1 MKSYMVIE
9 PTRFNRIHMNYL
21 SPAYKFYH
29 HQLKDAGSDT
39 VAAERTREFC
49 LTHKDTKLEDQ
60 LAMMEFLY
68 MNDYFTDL
76 ENALEFEH
84 LHPEV
89 SMLYRIVLD
98 RKTNRLTE
106 EDLKEMEA
114 MEFEHPSLKCIHLF
128 LLVYAYYDMKK
139 FAGMDKYTEDI
150 QEALF
155 TINEPLF
162 HYFMKLRFDEL
173 TFHHYFKTN
182 SLVLARKFAYK
193 YISSGLAPK
202 KQATMH
208 SHLALTYAFEDY
220 DISLDYLKKT
230 QKIAEDH
237 DLSMIAQS
245 VTQNSIPFIS
255 AFHHRTENV
264 ETKDPVEIAHLSIAR
279 GNPDRAIE
287 ILEPRASLSPFQQSY
302 LGLAKKDLALLR
314 EAKGR
319 FMHEYGD
326 LFFAQL
332 PEYYMKRILT
342 IV

>member
-39 VAAERTREFC
+39 IAAERTREFC
-49 LTHKDTKLEDQ
+49 LTHEQRELEDQ

-68 MNDYFTDL
+68 MNDYFEDL
-76 ENALEFEH
+76 EKALEFEH
-84 LHPEV
+84 IHSDV
-89 SMLYRIVLD
+89 KKLYKIVLE
-98 RKTNRLTE
+98 RKKVPLTA
-106 EDLKEMEA
+106 EDLKEMETFQ
-114 MEFEHPSLKCIHLF
+114 FEHPSLKCIHLF
-128 LLVYAYYDMKK
+128 LLVYGYYDMKRY
-139 FAGMDKYTEDI
+139 AGMDKYTEEI
-150 QEALF
+150 QQALF

-182 SLVLARKFAYK
+182 SLLLARKFAYK

-220 DISLDYLKKT
+220 DTSLDYLYQTK
-230 QKIAEDH
+230 QIADEH
-237 DLSMIAQS
+237 DLKMIARS
-245 VTQNSIPFIS
+245 VTHHSIPFIS
-255 AFHHRTENV
+255 AFHRRTENV
-264 ETKDPVEIAHLSIAR
+264 ETSDPVEIAHLSIAR
-279 GNPDRAIE
+279 GRPEDAIK
-287 ILEPRASLSPFQQSY
+287 ILEGRKTLSPFQQSY

-314 EAKGR
+314 EAKER
-319 FMHEYGD
+319 FIHEQGD
-326 LFFAQL
+326 QFFAQL
-332 PEYYMKRILT
+332 PEHYMKRILT

>member
-1 MKSYMVIE
+1 MVIE

-29 HQLKDAGSDT
+29 HQLKDAESDT
-39 VAAERTREFC
+39 IAAERTREFC
-49 LTHKDTKLEDQ
+49 FTHKQTELEDQ

-76 ENALEFEH
+76 EKALEFEY
-84 LHPEV
+84 LHSEV
-89 SMLYRIVLD
+89 KDLYRIVLD
-98 RKTNRLTE
+98 RKTTRLTE
-106 EDLKEMEA
+106 QDLQEMET

-220 DISLDYLKKT
+220 ETSLEYLKQTKR
-230 QKIAEDH
+230 IADDH
-237 DLSMIAQS
+237 NLTAISQS
-245 VTQNSIPFIS
+245 VTENSIPFIS

-264 ETKDPVEIAHLSIAR
+264 KTNDPVEIAHLSIAR
-279 GNPDRAIE
+279 GNPEKAIE
-287 ILEPRASLSPFQQSY
+287 ILESRSSLSPFQQSY

-314 EAKGR
+314 DAKHR
-319 FMHEYGD
+319 FVHDNGD
-326 LFFAQL
+326 MFFAQL
-332 PEYYMKRILT
+332 PEHYMKRILT